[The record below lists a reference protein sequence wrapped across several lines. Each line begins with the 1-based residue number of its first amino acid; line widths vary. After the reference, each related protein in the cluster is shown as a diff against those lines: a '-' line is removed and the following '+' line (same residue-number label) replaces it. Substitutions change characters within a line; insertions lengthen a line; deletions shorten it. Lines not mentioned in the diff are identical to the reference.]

1 LAGDNKPETVK
12 FRAFLSRYA
21 HYVLIRTQCFGGMF
35 DEIAG
40 PSTTSPPAPSH
51 DSKKSK
57 SKNKSASKPITSTNL
72 RQENLD
78 AAKLLLNAGVACVLR
93 DGEECENTALAVERV
108 ASDLISLT
116 GAVAKALNKA
126 LPSVIMDDT
135 NNNKNHDDT
144 DDDKHQWKG
153 GVDVLLLKKWVEFYN
168 DELAP
173 KTRAM
178 VKKTAPKL
186 DAFSLFL
193 PSRPSDTVSQDLIQ
207 KGLKL
212 GEEMESGKTKDTNND
227 KKKKKNDED
236 DDDDADDDETAA
248 VVVVVAEEVG
258 EEGEEEISTKDAGI
272 AEKVGQKET
281 WKEVSH
287 LKKKEVTK
295 GTGKDA
301 VNKSKNDNDDDD
313 EEEIEEV
320 ELDEYE
326 YEEDEEYYDDDDDE
340 EVEV

>member
-1 LAGDNKPETVK
+1 LLLAGDNKPETVK

-40 PSTTSPPAPSH
+40 PQPTPA
-51 DSKKSK
+51 SKEEKNK
-57 SKNKSASKPITSTNL
+57 KKMMNNKNKSTMKPITSTNL

-78 AAKLLLNAGVACVLR
+78 AAKLLLNAGVACILK
-93 DGEECENTALAVERV
+93 DGEECENTAIAVERV

-126 LPSVIMDDT
+126 LKFDD
-135 NNNKNHDDT
+135 NNNLMEEGADPML
-144 DDDKHQWKG
+144 
-153 GVDVLLLKKWVEFYN
+153 VKKWVEFYSE
-168 DELAP
+168 ELAP

-212 GEEMESGKTKDTNND
+212 GETESGKTVDGTK
-227 KKKKKNDED
+227 D
-236 DDDDADDDETAA
+236 DDNDDE
-248 VVVVVAEEVG
+248 VVVVVV
-258 EEGEEEISTKDAGI
+258 EEEMSIKEKGSTETDG
-272 AEKVGQKET
+272 EKES
-281 WKEVSH
+281 WKEEIKQV
-287 LKKKEVTK
+287 EVVE
-295 GTGKDA
+295 GDED
-301 VNKSKNDNDDDD
+301 VVLD
-313 EEEIEEV
+313 EEEA

-326 YEEDEEYYDDDDDE
+326 YEEDEEYYDDEEDE
-340 EVEV
+340 L